1 MGGCKV
7 RTVIQIIHY
16 SVRVSNA
23 YLCFSFAA
31 AYAEC
36 STLADDA
43 ESNPAAAAHDSVP
56 AAAADDVESM
66 DAASAADD
74 VAASAADD
82 VAATAAMM
90 QFPGILAGYQIPG
103 GGNCTTRC
111 RSVGRRPGLTTSSCC
126 CRSVGRR
133 PSLTTSSCCCHSVG
147 LGPGRGDL
155 DISQGDIEVP
165 ISNDIT
171 TSAHG
176 SEFITNKSL

>member
-111 RSVGRRPGLTTSSCC
+111 RSVGRRP
-126 CRSVGRR
+126 
-133 PSLTTSSCCCHSVG
+133 SLTTSSCCCHSVG